1 MTEDEPAPERG
12 DDLPFGR
19 AYDYFKHLTGISL
32 VSIGG
37 VFAFMDGTGAKFDPR
52 RVVIVLSAIGVAGVI
67 SLLMAGHLVSIEV
80 KPVLHA
86 KVARQVQYGL
96 IAATFFLAIGLGS
109 FIQTFAS
116 AILK

>member
-1 MTEDEPAPERG
+1 MTEDETAERK
-12 DDLPFGR
+12 DELPFGR

-37 VFAFMDGTGAKFDPR
+37 VFAFMDGSGATFDPR
-52 RVVIVLSAIGVAGVI
+52 RVIIVLAAIGIAGVI
-67 SLLMAGHLVSIEV
+67 SLLMAGVLVTIEV
-80 KPVLHA
+80 KPVA
-86 KVARQVQYGL
+86 YARIARQVRYGL

>member
-1 MTEDEPAPERG
+1 MTEDETISERK
-12 DDLPFGR
+12 DELPFGR

-37 VFAFMDGTGAKFDPR
+37 VFAFMDGTGATFDPR
-52 RVVIVLSAIGVAGVI
+52 RVIIVLAAIGVAGVI
-67 SLLMAGHLVSIEV
+67 SLLMAGALVTIEV
-80 KPVLHA
+80 KTIVYA
-86 KVARQVQYGL
+86 KLARQVRYGL
-96 IAATFFLAIGLGS
+96 ISATFFLAIGLGS